1 MQPIV
6 SGITRSGDRRYETTE
21 ICSDHTPT
29 RHEDPSMFHPRCL
42 SGLVTHDRKERILSK
57 SSWMKPLQ
65 LHATGTPRK
74 IVGYHLDERFDW
86 AAKLEC
92 GHQQHVRHDPPWN
105 TRHWVTS

>member
-1 MQPIV
+1 
-6 SGITRSGDRRYETTE
+6 
-21 ICSDHTPT
+21 
-29 RHEDPSMFHPRCL
+29 
-42 SGLVTHDRKERILSK
+42 
-57 SSWMKPLQ
+57 MKPLQ

-105 TRHWVTS
+105 TRHWVTSSQERLQHIGQNLLCVACLPTI